1 MTTPMISIPEAL
13 TRYANG
19 EFLIVVDDLDREN
32 EGDLMLLATQAT
44 PEKVAFM
51 VTHTTGI
58 LCVALTKSRA
68 RELNLPLMVENNED
82 QRRTAFTVAV
92 DFAPGI
98 TTGVSAT
105 ERARTIRALGEPSTT
120 PKDLIRPGHVYPL
133 VAHDHVLLGRQG
145 HTEAGVALSQL
156 SKTSEQALLSE
167 IVAEDGSM
175 ARGQTLENFAAKH
188 DIPIIAIADLAAYYK
203 ENFSATKSPALKLEW
218 ADLPIDNQMWK
229 IATYPA
235 LRQRDHVI
243 IAFNPQV
250 TSEPT
255 SEPTYLR
262 IHSECFTGDVLGS
275 QRCDCGEQLKAAMD
289 LIVEKGSG
297 YIIYLRNHEGR
308 GIGLAEKIKA
318 YQLQDRGLDTVE
330 ANIALGHQVDA
341 REWSDAVEILAEL
354 AIKSVVLMTNNPE
367 KIQALSDA
375 GIESTVHS
383 LPIAANE
390 FNQKYLDTK
399 ATKLGHIRSGE

>member
-1 MTTPMISIPEAL
+1 MSTSTISIPEAL
-13 TRYANG
+13 IRYANG

-32 EGDLMLLATQAT
+32 EGDLILLAAKST

-82 QRRTAFTVAV
+82 ERRTAFTVAV
-92 DFAPGI
+92 DFASGI
-98 TTGVSAT
+98 TTGVSAI
-105 ERARTIRALGEPSTT
+105 ERSRTIRALAESSTQ

-133 VAHDHVLLGRQG
+133 VAHDQVLLGRQG

-156 SKTSEQALLSE
+156 SNSSEQALLSE

-175 ARGQTLENFAAKH
+175 ARGASLHVFASEH
-188 DIPIIAIADLAAYYK
+188 DIPMIAIADLATYYQ
-203 ENFSATKSPALKLEW
+203 ENFRAIQNPALNLEW
-218 ADLPIDNQMWK
+218 ADLPIDNKMWK

-243 IAFNPQV
+243 IAFNPQI
-250 TSEPT
+250 T

-318 YQLQDRGLDTVE
+318 YQLQDRGLDTVD
-330 ANIALGHQVDA
+330 ANIALGHQVDE
-341 REWSDAVEILAEL
+341 REWNDAVEILEEL
-354 AIKSVVLMTNNPE
+354 ALKSVVLMTNNPE

-375 GIESTVHS
+375 GIKATVLS

>member
-1 MTTPMISIPEAL
+1 MSTPMISIPEAL

-32 EGDLMLLATQAT
+32 EGDLILLATEAT

-51 VTHTTGI
+51 VKHTTGI

-82 QRRTAFTVAV
+82 ERRTAFTVAV

-98 TTGVSAT
+98 TTGVSAV
-105 ERARTIRALGEPSTT
+105 ERARTIRALGESATS

-133 VAHDHVLLGRQG
+133 IAHDQVLLGRQG

-156 SKTSEQALLSE
+156 SNSSEQALLSE

-175 ARGQTLENFAAKH
+175 ARGANLEAFASEH
-188 DIPIIAIADLAAYYK
+188 GIPIIAIGDLAKYYE
-203 ENFSATKSPALKLEW
+203 ENFTAAKNAALKLEW
-218 ADLPIDNQMWK
+218 ADLPIDNKMWK

-235 LRQRDHVI
+235 LRQRDHAI
-243 IAFNPQV
+243 IAFNPQI
-250 TSEPT
+250 S

-275 QRCDCGEQLKAAMD
+275 QRCDCGEQLKAAMN
-289 LIVEKGSG
+289 LIVKKGSG

-330 ANIALGHQVDA
+330 ANIALGHQVDG

-354 AIKSVVLMTNNPE
+354 GIKRAVLMTNNPE
-367 KIQALSDA
+367 KIQALSAA
-375 GIESTVHS
+375 GIEATVHS

-399 ATKLGHIRSGE
+399 ATKLGHTRAGE

>member
-1 MTTPMISIPEAL
+1 
-13 TRYANG
+13 
-19 EFLIVVDDLDREN
+19 
-32 EGDLMLLATQAT
+32 
-44 PEKVAFM
+44 
-51 VTHTTGI
+51 
-58 LCVALTKSRA
+58 
-68 RELNLPLMVENNED
+68 MVENNED

-105 ERARTIRALGEPSTT
+105 ERARTIRALAESTT
-120 PKDLIRPGHVYPL
+120 SPNELIRPGHVYPL
-133 VAHDHVLLGRQG
+133 VAHDQVLLGRQG
-145 HTEAGVALSQL
+145 HTEAGIALSRL
-156 SKTSEQALLSE
+156 AKTSEQALLSE
-167 IVAEDGSM
+167 IVTEDGSM
-175 ARGQTLENFAAKH
+175 ARGKTLEAFAAKH
-188 DIPIIAIADLAAYYK
+188 QIPIIAIADLAAYYK
-203 ENFSATKSPALKLEW
+203 ENFTAIKSSPTHLEW
-218 ADLPIDNQMWK
+218 ADLPIDNQIWK
-229 IATYPA
+229 VATYPA

-243 IAFNPQV
+243 IAFNPQI
-250 TSEPT
+250 T

-330 ANIALGHQVDA
+330 ANVALGHQVDA
-341 REWSDAVEILAEL
+341 REWNDAIEILAEL
-354 AIKSVVLMTNNPE
+354 GLKSVVLMTNNPE
-367 KIQALSDA
+367 KIQALKDA
-375 GIESTVHS
+375 GIKSTTHS

-399 ATKLGHIRSGE
+399 ATKLGHTRAGE

>member
-1 MTTPMISIPEAL
+1 MSTPMISIPEAL
-13 TRYANG
+13 NRYASG

-32 EGDLMLLATQAT
+32 EGDLILLATKAT
-44 PEKVAFM
+44 AEKVAFM
-51 VTHTTGI
+51 VKHTTGI

-82 QRRTAFTVAV
+82 ERRTAFTVAV
-92 DFAPGI
+92 DFAAGI
-98 TTGVSAT
+98 TTGVSAI
-105 ERARTIRALGEPSTT
+105 ERARTIRALAEPSTQ

-133 VAHDHVLLGRQG
+133 VAHDQVLLGRQG
-145 HTEAGVALSQL
+145 HTEAGVTLSQL
-156 SKTSEQALLSE
+156 SNTSEQALLSE
-167 IVAEDGSM
+167 IVATDGSM
-175 ARGQTLENFAAKH
+175 ARGATLQAFASEH
-188 DIPIIAIADLAAYYK
+188 EIPIIAIADLARYYQ
-203 ENFSATKSPALKLEW
+203 ENFMAIKNPALKLEW
-218 ADLPIDNQMWK
+218 ADLPIDNKMWK

-250 TSEPT
+250 K

-318 YQLQDRGLDTVE
+318 YQLQDRGMDTVE

-341 REWSDAVEILAEL
+341 REWSDAVEILSEL
-354 AIKSVVLMTNNPE
+354 GIQSVVLMTNNPE

-375 GIESTVHS
+375 GIESTILS
-383 LPIAANE
+383 LPIVANE

-399 ATKLGHIRSGE
+399 ATKLGHLRSGE

>member
-1 MTTPMISIPEAL
+1 MSTPMISIPEAL
-13 TRYANG
+13 NRYTSG

-32 EGDLMLLATQAT
+32 EGDLMLLASQAT

-51 VTHTTGI
+51 VKHTTGI

-82 QRRTAFTVAV
+82 ERRTAFTVAV

-98 TTGVSAT
+98 TTGVSAL
-105 ERARTIRALGEPSTT
+105 ERSRTIRALAEASTT

-133 VAHDHVLLGRQG
+133 VAHDQVLLGRQG

-156 SKTSEQALLSE
+156 SNSSEQALLSE

-175 ARGQTLENFAAKH
+175 ARGANLQAFASEH
-188 DIPIIAIADLAAYYK
+188 GIPIIAIADLAKYYE
-203 ENFSATKSPALKLEW
+203 ENFTAVKNPALKLEW
-218 ADLPIDNQMWK
+218 ADLPIDNKMWK

-235 LRQRDHVI
+235 LRQRDHAI
-243 IAFNPQV
+243 IAFNPQI
-250 TSEPT
+250 S

-275 QRCDCGEQLKAAMD
+275 QRCDCGEQLKAAMNV
-289 LIVEKGSG
+289 IVEKGSG

-330 ANIALGHQVDA
+330 ANVALGHQVDA
-341 REWSDAVEILAEL
+341 REWSDAVEILSEL
-354 AIKSVVLMTNNPE
+354 EIKSVVLMTNNPE

-375 GIESTVHS
+375 GIESTVLS

-390 FNQKYLDTK
+390 FNQKYSDTK

>member
-1 MTTPMISIPEAL
+1 MTTPKISIPEAL

-32 EGDLMLLATQAT
+32 EGDLILLATQAT

-92 DFAPGI
+92 DFAPGV
-98 TTGVSAT
+98 TTGVSAV
-105 ERARTIRALGEPSTT
+105 ERARTIRALGESSTS

-133 VAHDHVLLGRQG
+133 IAHDRVLLGRQG

-156 SKTSEQALLSE
+156 SKSSEQALLSE

-175 ARGQTLENFAAKH
+175 ARGETLKTFAAKYE
-188 DIPIIAIADLAAYYK
+188 IPIIAIADLAKYYVV
-203 ENFSATKSPALKLEW
+203 NFTTVKSPAVKLEW
-218 ADLPIDNQMWK
+218 ADLPIDNHMWK

-235 LRQRDHVI
+235 LRQRDHAI
-243 IAFNPQV
+243 MAFNPQV
-250 TSEPT
+250 TSE
-255 SEPTYLR
+255 STYLR

-289 LIVEKGSG
+289 LIVQKGSG

-341 REWSDAVEILAEL
+341 REWSDAVEILSEL
-354 AIKSVVLMTNNPE
+354 ELTSVVLMTNNPE

-375 GIESTVHS
+375 GIESTVLS

-390 FNQKYLDTK
+390 FNKKYLDTK

>member
-82 QRRTAFTVAV
+82 HRRTAFTVAV

-98 TTGVSAT
+98 TTGVSAV
-105 ERARTIRALGEPSTT
+105 ERARTVRALGEPSTT
-120 PKDLIRPGHVYPL
+120 PQDLIRPGHVYPL
-133 VAHDHVLLGRQG
+133 IAHDHVLLGRQG

-156 SKTSEQALLSE
+156 SKSSEQALLSE

-175 ARGQTLENFAAKH
+175 ARGETLKTFAAKYE
-188 DIPIIAIADLAAYYK
+188 IPIIAIADLAKYY
-203 ENFSATKSPALKLEW
+203 EVNFTAVKSPTLKLEW
-218 ADLPIDNQMWK
+218 ADLPIDNKMWK

-235 LRQRDHVI
+235 LRQRDHAI
-243 IAFNPQV
+243 IAFNPQI
-250 TSEPT
+250 TT
-255 SEPTYLR
+255 EPTYLR
-262 IHSECFTGDVLGS
+262 IHSECFTGDVLRS
-275 QRCDCGEQLKAAMD
+275 QRCDCGEQLNAAME

-341 REWSDAVEILAEL
+341 REWSDAVEILSEL
-354 AIKSVVLMTNNPE
+354 EIKSVVLMTNNPE

-375 GIESTVHS
+375 GIKSTVLS
-383 LPIAANE
+383 LPIQANK

-399 ATKLGHIRSGE
+399 ATKLGHIRVGE

>member
-1 MTTPMISIPEAL
+1 MSTPMISIPEAL

-32 EGDLMLLATQAT
+32 EGDLILLASQVT

-51 VTHTTGI
+51 VKHTTGI

-82 QRRTAFTVAV
+82 ERRTAFTVAV

-98 TTGVSAT
+98 TTGVSAI
-105 ERARTIRALGEPSTT
+105 ERARTIRALAEPSTT

-133 VAHDHVLLGRQG
+133 IAHDQVLLGRQG

-156 SKTSEQALLSE
+156 GNSSEQALLSE
-167 IVAEDGSM
+167 IVAADGSM
-175 ARGQTLENFAAKH
+175 ARGANLQTFASEH
-188 DIPIIAIADLAAYYK
+188 GIPIIAIADLAKHYE
-203 ENFSATKSPALKLEW
+203 ENFTFVKNPALKLEW
-218 ADLPIDNQMWK
+218 ADLPIDNKMWK

-243 IAFNPQV
+243 VAFNPQV
-250 TSEPT
+250 K

-318 YQLQDRGLDTVE
+318 YQLQDRGMDTVE

-341 REWSDAVEILAEL
+341 REWSDAVEILSEL

-375 GIESTVHS
+375 GIESSILS
-383 LPIAANE
+383 LPIVANE

-399 ATKLGHIRSGE
+399 ATKLGHLRSGE

>member
-1 MTTPMISIPEAL
+1 MSTPMISIPEAL

-32 EGDLMLLATQAT
+32 EGDLILLASQAT

-82 QRRTAFTVAV
+82 ERRTAFTVAV

-98 TTGVSAT
+98 TTGVSAI
-105 ERARTIRALGEPSTT
+105 ERARTIRALAEPSTQ
-120 PKDLIRPGHVYPL
+120 PKDFIRPGHVYPL
-133 VAHDHVLLGRQG
+133 VAHDQVLLGRQG
-145 HTEAGVALSQL
+145 HTEAGIALSQL
-156 SKTSEQALLSE
+156 SNSSEQALLSE
-167 IVAEDGSM
+167 IVATDGSM
-175 ARGQTLENFAAKH
+175 ARGTTLQAFASEH
-188 DIPIIAIADLAAYYK
+188 EIPIIAIADLARYYQ
-203 ENFSATKSPALKLEW
+203 ENFIANKISSLKLEW
-218 ADLPIDNQMWK
+218 ADLPIDNKMWK

-250 TSEPT
+250 K

-297 YIIYLRNHEGR
+297 YIVYLRNHEGR
-308 GIGLAEKIKA
+308 GIGLAEKIKV
-318 YQLQDRGLDTVE
+318 YQLQDRGMDTVE

-341 REWSDAVEILAEL
+341 REWSDAVEILSEL
-354 AIKSVVLMTNNPE
+354 GIQSVVLMTNNPE
-367 KIQALSDA
+367 KIQALTDA
-375 GIESTVHS
+375 GIESTILS
-383 LPIAANE
+383 LPIVANV

-399 ATKLGHIRSGE
+399 ATKLGHLRSGE

>member
-1 MTTPMISIPEAL
+1 MSTPMISIPEAL
-13 TRYANG
+13 NRYANG

-32 EGDLMLLATQAT
+32 EGDLILLASQAT

-82 QRRTAFTVAV
+82 ERRTAFTVAV

-98 TTGVSAT
+98 TTGVSAI
-105 ERARTIRALGEPSTT
+105 ERARTIRALAEPTT
-120 PKDLIRPGHVYPL
+120 QSKDLIRPGHVYPL
-133 VAHDHVLLGRQG
+133 VAHDQVLLGRQG

-156 SKTSEQALLSE
+156 SNSSEQALLSE
-167 IVAEDGSM
+167 IVAIDGSM
-175 ARGQTLENFAAKH
+175 SRGTTLQAFASEH
-188 DIPIIAIADLAAYYK
+188 EIPIIAIADLARYYQ
-203 ENFSATKSPALKLEW
+203 ENFTAKKSPALDLEW
-218 ADLPIDNQMWK
+218 ADLPIDNKMWN

-243 IAFNPQV
+243 IAFNPLV
-250 TSEPT
+250 K

-297 YIIYLRNHEGR
+297 YVIYLRNHEGR
-308 GIGLAEKIKA
+308 GIGLAEKIRA

-341 REWSDAVEILAEL
+341 REWHDAVEILSEL
-354 AIKSVVLMTNNPE
+354 DIKSVVLMTNNPE

-375 GIESTVHS
+375 GIASTTLS

-399 ATKLGHIRSGE
+399 ATKLGHLRSGE

>member
-1 MTTPMISIPEAL
+1 MSAPMISIPEAL

-32 EGDLMLLATQAT
+32 EGDLILLASQAT

-82 QRRTAFTVAV
+82 ERRTAFTVAV

-98 TTGVSAT
+98 TTGVSAI
-105 ERARTIRALGEPSTT
+105 ERARTIRALAEPSTA

-133 VAHDHVLLGRQG
+133 IAHDHVLLGRQG

-156 SKTSEQALLSE
+156 SKSSEQALLSE
-167 IVAEDGSM
+167 IVAADGSM
-175 ARGQTLENFAAKH
+175 ARGANLQAFASEH
-188 DIPIIAIADLAAYYK
+188 SIPIIAIADLAKYY
-203 ENFSATKSPALKLEW
+203 EVNFTAVKNPALKLEW
-218 ADLPIDNQMWK
+218 ADLPIDNKMWK

-235 LRQRDHVI
+235 LRQRDHAI
-243 IAFNPQV
+243 IAFNPQI
-250 TSEPT
+250 T

-275 QRCDCGEQLKAAMD
+275 QRCDCGEQLKAAMNV
-289 LIVEKGSG
+289 IVEKGSG

-341 REWSDAVEILAEL
+341 REWSDAVEILSEL
-354 AIKSVVLMTNNPE
+354 EIKSVVLMTNNPE

-375 GIESTVHS
+375 GITSTVLS

-399 ATKLGHIRSGE
+399 ATKLGHLRSGE

>member
-1 MTTPMISIPEAL
+1 MSTPMISIPEAL
-13 TRYANG
+13 NRYTSG

-32 EGDLMLLATQAT
+32 EGDLMLLASQAT

-51 VTHTTGI
+51 VKHTTGI

-82 QRRTAFTVAV
+82 ERRTAFTVAV

-98 TTGVSAT
+98 TTGVSAL
-105 ERARTIRALGEPSTT
+105 ERSRTIRALAEASTT

-133 VAHDHVLLGRQG
+133 VAHDQVLLGRQG

-156 SKTSEQALLSE
+156 SNSSEQALLSE

-175 ARGQTLENFAAKH
+175 ARGANLQAFASEH
-188 DIPIIAIADLAAYYK
+188 GIPIIAIADLAKYYE
-203 ENFSATKSPALKLEW
+203 ENFTAVKNPALKLEW
-218 ADLPIDNQMWK
+218 ADLPIDNKMWK

-235 LRQRDHVI
+235 LRQRDHAI
-243 IAFNPQV
+243 IAFNPQI
-250 TSEPT
+250 S

-275 QRCDCGEQLKAAMD
+275 QRCDCGEQLKAAMNV
-289 LIVEKGSG
+289 IVEKGSG

-308 GIGLAEKIKA
+308 GIGLAEKVKA

-341 REWSDAVEILAEL
+341 REWSDAVEILSEL
-354 AIKSVVLMTNNPE
+354 EIKSVVLMTNNPE

-375 GIESTVHS
+375 GIESTVLS

>member
-1 MTTPMISIPEAL
+1 MSTPMISIPDAL

-32 EGDLMLLATQAT
+32 EGDLILLATKAT

-82 QRRTAFTVAV
+82 VRRTAFTVAV

-98 TTGVSAT
+98 TTGVSAI
-105 ERARTIRALGEPSTT
+105 ERSRTIRALAESSTQ

-133 VAHDHVLLGRQG
+133 VAHDQVLLGRQG

-156 SKTSEQALLSE
+156 SESPEQALLSE

-175 ARGQTLENFAAKH
+175 ASGANLQAFASEHGIAM
-188 DIPIIAIADLAAYYK
+188 IAIADLAAYYK
-203 ENFSATKSPALKLEW
+203 DNFTAVKSLAPTLEW
-218 ADLPIDNQMWK
+218 ADLPIDNTMWK

-243 IAFNPQV
+243 MAFNPQI
-250 TSEPT
+250 TSE
-255 SEPTYLR
+255 STYLR

-289 LIVEKGSG
+289 LIVENGSG

-318 YQLQDRGLDTVE
+318 YQLQDRGLDTVD

-341 REWSDAVEILAEL
+341 REWSDAVEILEEL
-354 AIKSVVLMTNNPE
+354 ALKSVVLMTNNPE

-375 GIESTVHS
+375 GIKATVLS

>member
-1 MTTPMISIPEAL
+1 MSTPMISIPEAL

-32 EGDLMLLATQAT
+32 EGDLILLASQAT
-44 PEKVAFM
+44 PEKVSFM

-82 QRRTAFTVAV
+82 ERRTAFTVAV

-98 TTGVSAT
+98 TTGVSAI
-105 ERARTIRALGEPSTT
+105 ERARTIRALGESATS

-133 VAHDHVLLGRQG
+133 VAHDQVLLGRQG

-156 SKTSEQALLSE
+156 SKSSEQALLSE

-175 ARGQTLENFAAKH
+175 ARGANLQAFASEH
-188 DIPIIAIADLAAYYK
+188 GIPIIAIADLAKYYE
-203 ENFSATKSPALKLEW
+203 ENFTVVKNPALKLEW
-218 ADLPIDNQMWK
+218 ADLPIDNKMWK

-235 LRQRDHVI
+235 LRQRDHAI
-243 IAFNPQV
+243 IAFNPQI
-250 TSEPT
+250 T

-275 QRCDCGEQLKAAMD
+275 QRCDCGEQLKAAMSV
-289 LIVEKGSG
+289 IVEKGSG

-341 REWSDAVEILAEL
+341 REWSDAVEILSEL
-354 AIKSVVLMTNNPE
+354 DIKSVVLMTNNPE

-375 GIESTVHS
+375 DIASTTLS

>member
-1 MTTPMISIPEAL
+1 MSIPMISIPEAL
-13 TRYANG
+13 NRYANG

-32 EGDLMLLATQAT
+32 EGDLMLLASQAT

-82 QRRTAFTVAV
+82 ERRTAFTVAV

-98 TTGVSAT
+98 TTGVSAL
-105 ERARTIRALGEPSTT
+105 ERSRTIRALAEPSTS

-133 VAHDHVLLGRQG
+133 VAHDRVLLGRQG

-156 SKTSEQALLSE
+156 SNSSEQALLSE

-175 ARGQTLENFAAKH
+175 ARGANLEAFASEH
-188 DIPIIAIADLAAYYK
+188 GIPMIAIADLAKYYQ
-203 ENFSATKSPALKLEW
+203 ENFTRVTKPALDLEW
-218 ADLPIDNQMWK
+218 ADLPIDNKMWK
-229 IATYPA
+229 VATYPA

-243 IAFNPQV
+243 IAFNP
-250 TSEPT
+250 EIT

-275 QRCDCGEQLKAAMD
+275 QRCDCGDQLKAAMD

-341 REWSDAVEILAEL
+341 REWNDAVEILSEL
-354 AIKSVVLMTNNPE
+354 EIKSVVLMTNNPE

-375 GIESTVHS
+375 GIESTVLS

>member
-32 EGDLMLLATQAT
+32 EGDLILLATQAT

-92 DFAPGI
+92 DFAPGV
-98 TTGVSAT
+98 TTGVSAV
-105 ERARTIRALGEPSTT
+105 ERARTIRALGESSTS

-133 VAHDHVLLGRQG
+133 IAHDHVLLGRQG

-156 SKTSEQALLSE
+156 SKSSEQALLSE

-175 ARGQTLENFAAKH
+175 ARGETLKTFAAKYE
-188 DIPIIAIADLAAYYK
+188 IPIIAIADLAKYY
-203 ENFSATKSPALKLEW
+203 EVNFTAVKSPTLKLEW
-218 ADLPIDNQMWK
+218 ADLPIDNKMWK

-235 LRQRDHVI
+235 LRQRDHAI
-243 IAFNPQV
+243 IAFNPQI
-250 TSEPT
+250 TT
-255 SEPTYLR
+255 EPTYLR
-262 IHSECFTGDVLGS
+262 IHSECFTGDVLRS
-275 QRCDCGEQLKAAMD
+275 QRCDCGEQLNAAME

-341 REWSDAVEILAEL
+341 REWSDAVEILSEL
-354 AIKSVVLMTNNPE
+354 EIKSVVLMTNNPE

-375 GIESTVHS
+375 GIDSTVVS
-383 LPIAANE
+383 LPIQANK

-399 ATKLGHIRSGE
+399 ATKLGHIRAGE

>member
-1 MTTPMISIPEAL
+1 MTTSMISIPEAL

-58 LCVALTKSRA
+58 LCVAITKSRA

-98 TTGVSAT
+98 TTGVSAV
-105 ERARTIRALGEPSTT
+105 ERARTVRALAEPSTA

-133 VAHDHVLLGRQG
+133 IAHDHVLLGRQG

-156 SKTSEQALLSE
+156 SKSSEQALLSE
-167 IVAEDGSM
+167 IVAADGSM
-175 ARGQTLENFAAKH
+175 ARGANLQAFASEH
-188 DIPIIAIADLAAYYK
+188 SIPIIAIADLAKYY
-203 ENFSATKSPALKLEW
+203 EVNFTAVKNPALKLEW
-218 ADLPIDNQMWK
+218 ADLPIDNKMWK

-235 LRQRDHVI
+235 LRQRDHAI
-243 IAFNPQV
+243 IAFNPQI
-250 TSEPT
+250 T

-275 QRCDCGEQLKAAMD
+275 QRCDCGEQLKAAMNV
-289 LIVEKGSG
+289 IVGKGSG

-341 REWSDAVEILAEL
+341 REWSDAVEILSEL
-354 AIKSVVLMTNNPE
+354 EIKSVVLMTNNPE

-375 GIESTVHS
+375 GITSTVLS

-399 ATKLGHIRSGE
+399 ATKLGHLRSGE

>member
-19 EFLIVVDDLDREN
+19 EFLIVVDDLEREN

-58 LCVALTKSRA
+58 LCVAITKSRA
-68 RELNLPLMVENNED
+68 RELNLPLMIENNED

-98 TTGVSAT
+98 TTGVSAV

-133 VAHDHVLLGRQG
+133 VAHDQVLLGRQG

-167 IVAEDGSM
+167 IVATDGSM
-175 ARGQTLENFAAKH
+175 ARGETLKTFAATH
-188 DIPIIAIADLAAYYK
+188 EIPIIAIADLAAYYK
-203 ENFSATKSPALKLEW
+203 ENYRAIKSPALKLEW
-218 ADLPIDNQMWK
+218 AELPIENNIWK

-235 LRQRDHVI
+235 LRQRDHAI
-243 IAFNPQV
+243 IAFNPQI
-250 TSEPT
+250 TAD
-255 SEPTYLR
+255 PTYLR

-341 REWSDAVEILAEL
+341 REWSDAVEILSEL
-354 AIKSVVLMTNNPE
+354 EIKSVVLMTNNPE

-375 GIESTVHS
+375 GIESTVLS
-383 LPIAANE
+383 LPIAANK

-399 ATKLGHIRSGE
+399 ATKLGHIRAGE

>member
-32 EGDLMLLATQAT
+32 EGDLLLLATQAT

-58 LCVALTKSRA
+58 LCVALTRSRA

-92 DFAPGI
+92 DFGPGI
-98 TTGVSAT
+98 TTGVSAV

-133 VAHDHVLLGRQG
+133 VAHDQVLLGRQG

-156 SKTSEQALLSE
+156 SKSSEQALLSE

-175 ARGQTLENFAAKH
+175 ARGETLKTFAATH
-188 DIPIIAIADLAAYYK
+188 EIPIIAIADLAAYYK
-203 ENFSATKSPALKLEW
+203 ENYRAIKSPALKLEW
-218 ADLPIDNQMWK
+218 AELPIENNIWK

-235 LRQRDHVI
+235 LRQRDHAI
-243 IAFNPQV
+243 IVFNPQI
-250 TSEPT
+250 TAD
-255 SEPTYLR
+255 PTYLR

-330 ANIALGHQVDA
+330 ANIALGHHVDA
-341 REWSDAVEILAEL
+341 REWSDAVEILSEL
-354 AIKSVVLMTNNPE
+354 EIKSVVLMTNNPE

-375 GIESTVHS
+375 GIESTVLS

-390 FNQKYLDTK
+390 FNKKYLDTK

>member
-1 MTTPMISIPEAL
+1 MSTPMISIPEAL
-13 TRYANG
+13 SRYANG

-32 EGDLMLLATQAT
+32 EGDLILLASQAT
-44 PEKVAFM
+44 PEKVSFM
-51 VTHTTGI
+51 VKHTTGI

-92 DFAPGI
+92 DFASGI
-98 TTGVSAT
+98 TTGVSAV
-105 ERARTIRALGEPSTT
+105 ERSRTIRALAELSTT

-133 VAHDHVLLGRQG
+133 IAHDHVLLGRQG

-156 SKTSEQALLSE
+156 SNCSEQALLSE

-175 ARGQTLENFAAKH
+175 ARGANLQAFASEH
-188 DIPIIAIADLAAYYK
+188 NIPMIAIANLAKYYK
-203 ENFSATKSPALKLEW
+203 ENFTAVKSPTLELEW
-218 ADLPIDNQMWK
+218 ADLPIDNKMWK

-235 LRQRDHVI
+235 LRQRDHAI
-243 IAFNPQV
+243 IAFNPQI
-250 TSEPT
+250 T

-275 QRCDCGEQLKAAMD
+275 QRCDCGEQLKAAMSV
-289 LIVEKGSG
+289 IVEKGSG

-341 REWSDAVEILAEL
+341 REWSDAVEILSEL
-354 AIKSVVLMTNNPE
+354 GIKSVVLMTNNPE

-375 GIESTVHS
+375 GITSTVLS

>member
-1 MTTPMISIPEAL
+1 MSAPMISIPEAL

-32 EGDLMLLATQAT
+32 EGDLILLASQAT

-98 TTGVSAT
+98 TTGVSAV
-105 ERARTIRALGEPSTT
+105 ERSRTIRALAELSTT

-133 VAHDHVLLGRQG
+133 IAHDHVLLGRQG

-156 SKTSEQALLSE
+156 SNCSEQALLSE

-175 ARGQTLENFAAKH
+175 ARGENLQAFASEH
-188 DIPIIAIADLAAYYK
+188 NIPMIAIADLAKYYK
-203 ENFSATKSPALKLEW
+203 ENFTASKSPAIELEW
-218 ADLPIDNQMWK
+218 ADLPIDNKMWK

-235 LRQRDHVI
+235 LRQRDHAI
-243 IAFNPQV
+243 IAFNPQI
-250 TSEPT
+250 T

-275 QRCDCGEQLKAAMD
+275 QRCDCGEQLKAAMNV
-289 LIVEKGSG
+289 IVEKGSG

-341 REWSDAVEILAEL
+341 REWSDAVEILSEL
-354 AIKSVVLMTNNPE
+354 GIQSVVLMTNNPE
-367 KIQALSDA
+367 KIQALTDA
-375 GIESTVHS
+375 GIESTILS
-383 LPIAANE
+383 LPIVANV
-390 FNQKYLDTK
+390 FNQKYLATK
-399 ATKLGHIRSGE
+399 ATKLGHLRSGE

>member
-1 MTTPMISIPEAL
+1 MSAPVISIPEAVE
-13 TRYANG
+13 RYVRG
-19 EFLIVVDDLDREN
+19 EFLIVVDDFDREN

-58 LCVALTKSRA
+58 LCVALTKTRA

-82 QRRTAFTVAV
+82 ERRTAFTVAV

-98 TTGVSAT
+98 TTGVSAI
-105 ERARTIRALGEPSTT
+105 ERARTIRALAQPSTS

-156 SKTSEQALLSE
+156 SKSSEHALLSE

-175 ARGQTLENFAAKH
+175 ARGETLKTFADKYQ
-188 DIPIIAIADLAAYYK
+188 IPIIAIADLAKYYA
-203 ENFSATKSPALKLEW
+203 ENFTAITTPTVNLAW
-218 ADLPIDNQMWK
+218 ADLPIDNHMWK

-243 IAFNPQV
+243 IAFNPQI
-250 TSEPT
+250 TSD
-255 SEPTYLR
+255 PTYLR

-308 GIGLAEKIKA
+308 GIGLAEKIRA
-318 YQLQDRGLDTVE
+318 YQLQDQGLDTVE
-330 ANIALGHQVDA
+330 ANIALGHQVDP
-341 REWSDAVEILAEL
+341 REWSDAVEILSALE
-354 AIKSVVLMTNNPE
+354 ISSVALMTNNPE

-375 GIESTVHS
+375 GIKSTIIS
-383 LPIAANE
+383 LPIIANQY
-390 FNQKYLDTK
+390 NQKYLETK
-399 ATKLGHIRSGE
+399 ATKLGHVRSGE

>member
-1 MTTPMISIPEAL
+1 MSAPVISIPEAVE
-13 TRYANG
+13 RYARG
-19 EFLIVVDDLDREN
+19 EFLIVVDDFDREN

-58 LCVALTKSRA
+58 LCVALTKTRA

-82 QRRTAFTVAV
+82 ERRTAFTVAV

-98 TTGVSAT
+98 TTGVSAI
-105 ERARTIRALGEPSTT
+105 ERARTIRALAQPSTS

-156 SKTSEQALLSE
+156 SKSSEHALLSE

-175 ARGQTLENFAAKH
+175 ARGETLKTFADKYQ
-188 DIPIIAIADLAAYYK
+188 IPIIAIADLAKYYA
-203 ENFSATKSPALKLEW
+203 ENFTAITTPTVNLAW
-218 ADLPIDNQMWK
+218 ADLPIDNHMWK

-243 IAFNPQV
+243 IAFNPQI
-250 TSEPT
+250 TSDT
-255 SEPTYLR
+255 TYLR

-289 LIVEKGSG
+289 LIVKKGSG
-297 YIIYLRNHEGR
+297 YIVYLRNHEGR
-308 GIGLAEKIKA
+308 GIGLAEKIRA
-318 YQLQDRGLDTVE
+318 YQLQDQGLDTVE
-330 ANIALGHQVDA
+330 ANIALGHQVDP
-341 REWSDAVEILAEL
+341 REWSDAVEILSALE
-354 AIKSVVLMTNNPE
+354 ISSVALMTNNPE

-375 GIESTVHS
+375 GIKSTIIS
-383 LPIAANE
+383 LPIIANQY
-390 FNQKYLDTK
+390 NQKYLETK
-399 ATKLGHIRSGE
+399 ATKLGHVRSGE

>member
-1 MTTPMISIPEAL
+1 MSTPMISIPEAL

-32 EGDLMLLATQAT
+32 EGDLILLATQAT

-68 RELNLPLMVENNED
+68 RELNLPLMVEDNED
-82 QRRTAFTVAV
+82 ERRTAFTVAV

-98 TTGVSAT
+98 TTGVSAI
-105 ERARTIRALGEPSTT
+105 ERARTIRALAEPTT
-120 PKDLIRPGHVYPL
+120 QPKDLIRPGHVYPL
-133 VAHDHVLLGRQG
+133 VAHDQVLLGRQG

-156 SKTSEQALLSE
+156 SNSSEQALLSE
-167 IVAEDGSM
+167 ILATDGSM
-175 ARGQTLENFAAKH
+175 ARGTTLQAFASEH
-188 DIPIIAIADLAAYYK
+188 EIPIIAIADLARYYQ
-203 ENFSATKSPALKLEW
+203 ENFMAIKNPALKLEW
-218 ADLPIDNQMWK
+218 ADLPIDNKMWK

-250 TSEPT
+250 K

-318 YQLQDRGLDTVE
+318 YQLQDRGMDTVE

-341 REWSDAVEILAEL
+341 REWSDAVEILSEL
-354 AIKSVVLMTNNPE
+354 GIQSVVLMTNNPE
-367 KIQALSDA
+367 KIQALTDA
-375 GIESTVHS
+375 GIESTILS
-383 LPIAANE
+383 LPIVANV

-399 ATKLGHIRSGE
+399 ATKLGHLRSGE

>member
-82 QRRTAFTVAV
+82 HRRTAFTVAV
-92 DFAPGI
+92 DFGPGI
-98 TTGVSAT
+98 TTGVSAV
-105 ERARTIRALGEPSTT
+105 ERTRTIRALGEPSTT

-133 VAHDHVLLGRQG
+133 IAHDHVLLGRQG

-156 SKTSEQALLSE
+156 SKSSEQALLSE
-167 IVAEDGSM
+167 IVATDGSM
-175 ARGQTLENFAAKH
+175 ARGETLKSFAATH
-188 DIPIIAIADLAAYYK
+188 HIPIIAIADLTAYYK
-203 ENFSATKSPALKLEW
+203 ANFTAVKSPLLKLEW
-218 ADLPIDNQMWK
+218 ADLPIDNHMWK

-235 LRQRDHVI
+235 LRQRDHAI
-243 IAFNPQV
+243 IAFNPQI
-250 TSEPT
+250 T

-262 IHSECFTGDVLGS
+262 IHSECFTGDVLRS
-275 QRCDCGEQLKAAMD
+275 QRCDCGEQLNAAME

-341 REWSDAVEILAEL
+341 REWSDAVEILSEL
-354 AIKSVVLMTNNPE
+354 EIKSVVLMTNNPE

-375 GIESTVHS
+375 GIKSTVLS
-383 LPIAANE
+383 LPIQANK

-399 ATKLGHIRSGE
+399 ATKLGHIRVGE

>member
-1 MTTPMISIPEAL
+1 MSTPMISIPEAL
-13 TRYANG
+13 TRYASG

-32 EGDLMLLATQAT
+32 EGDLILLASQAT

-58 LCVALTKSRA
+58 LCVALTKARA

-82 QRRTAFTVAV
+82 ERRTAFTVAV

-98 TTGVSAT
+98 TTGVSAI
-105 ERARTIRALGEPSTT
+105 ERSRTIRALAEPSTA

-133 VAHDHVLLGRQG
+133 IAHDHVLLGRQG

-156 SKTSEQALLSE
+156 SKSSEQALLSE
-167 IVAEDGSM
+167 IVAADGSM
-175 ARGQTLENFAAKH
+175 ARGANLQAFASEH
-188 DIPIIAIADLAAYYK
+188 SIPIIAIADLAKYY
-203 ENFSATKSPALKLEW
+203 EVNFTAVKNPALKLEW
-218 ADLPIDNQMWK
+218 ADLPIDNKMWK

-235 LRQRDHVI
+235 LRQRDHAI
-243 IAFNPQV
+243 IAFNPQI
-250 TSEPT
+250 T

-275 QRCDCGEQLKAAMD
+275 QRCDCGEQLKAAMNV
-289 LIVEKGSG
+289 IVEKGSG

-341 REWSDAVEILAEL
+341 REWSDAVEILSEL
-354 AIKSVVLMTNNPE
+354 EIKSVVLMTNNPE

-375 GIESTVHS
+375 GITSTVLS

-399 ATKLGHIRSGE
+399 ATKLGHLKSGE

>member
-1 MTTPMISIPEAL
+1 
-13 TRYANG
+13 
-19 EFLIVVDDLDREN
+19 
-32 EGDLMLLATQAT
+32 
-44 PEKVAFM
+44 
-51 VTHTTGI
+51 
-58 LCVALTKSRA
+58 
-68 RELNLPLMVENNED
+68 
-82 QRRTAFTVAV
+82 
-92 DFAPGI
+92 
-98 TTGVSAT
+98 
-105 ERARTIRALGEPSTT
+105 
-120 PKDLIRPGHVYPL
+120 
-133 VAHDHVLLGRQG
+133 
-145 HTEAGVALSQL
+145 
-156 SKTSEQALLSE
+156 
-167 IVAEDGSM
+167 
-175 ARGQTLENFAAKH
+175 
-188 DIPIIAIADLAAYYK
+188 
-203 ENFSATKSPALKLEW
+203 
-218 ADLPIDNQMWK
+218 MWK

-235 LRQRDHVI
+235 LRQRDHAI
-243 IAFNPQV
+243 IAFNPQI
-250 TSEPT
+250 T

-354 AIKSVVLMTNNPE
+354 GIKSVVLMTNNPE

-375 GIESTVHS
+375 AIESTVHS

-390 FNQKYLDTK
+390 FNKKYLDTK

>member
-82 QRRTAFTVAV
+82 ERRTAFTVAV
-92 DFAPGI
+92 DFAPGV
-98 TTGVSAT
+98 TTGVSAV
-105 ERARTIRALGEPSTT
+105 ERARTIRALGESSTS

-133 VAHDHVLLGRQG
+133 IAHDHVLLGRQG

-156 SKTSEQALLSE
+156 SKSPEQALLSE
-167 IVAEDGSM
+167 IVATDGSM
-175 ARGQTLENFAAKH
+175 ARGETLKSFAATNH
-188 DIPIIAIADLAAYYK
+188 IPIIAIADLTAYYK
-203 ENFSATKSPALKLEW
+203 ENYTTVKSPAVKLEW
-218 ADLPIDNQMWK
+218 ADLPIDNHMWK

-235 LRQRDHVI
+235 LRQRDHAI
-243 IAFNPQV
+243 IAFNPKI
-250 TSEPT
+250 T

-275 QRCDCGEQLKAAMD
+275 QRCDCGEQLNAAMD

-341 REWSDAVEILAEL
+341 REWSDAVEILSEL
-354 AIKSVVLMTNNPE
+354 GIESVVLMTNNPE

-375 GIESTVHS
+375 GIESTVLS
-383 LPIAANE
+383 LPIQANE
-390 FNQKYLDTK
+390 FNKKYLDTK

>member
-1 MTTPMISIPEAL
+1 MSAPLISIPEAVE
-13 TRYANG
+13 RYARG
-19 EFLIVVDDLDREN
+19 EFLIVVDDFDREN

-58 LCVALTKSRA
+58 LCVALTKTRA

-82 QRRTAFTVAV
+82 ERRTAFTVAV

-98 TTGVSAT
+98 TTGVSAI
-105 ERARTIRALGEPSTT
+105 ERARTIRALAQPSTS

-156 SKTSEQALLSE
+156 SKSSEHALLSE

-175 ARGQTLENFAAKH
+175 ARGETLKTFADKYQ
-188 DIPIIAIADLAAYYK
+188 IPIIAIADLAKYYA
-203 ENFSATKSPALKLEW
+203 ENFTAITTPTVNLAW
-218 ADLPIDNQMWK
+218 ADLPIDNHMWK

-243 IAFNPQV
+243 IAFNREI
-250 TSEPT
+250 TSD
-255 SEPTYLR
+255 PTYLR

-308 GIGLAEKIKA
+308 GIGLAEKIRA
-318 YQLQDRGLDTVE
+318 YQLQDQGLDTVE
-330 ANIALGHQVDA
+330 ANIALGHQVDP
-341 REWSDAVEILAEL
+341 REWSDAVEILSALE
-354 AIKSVVLMTNNPE
+354 ISSVALMTNNPE

-375 GIESTVHS
+375 GIKSTIIS
-383 LPIAANE
+383 LPIIANQY
-390 FNQKYLDTK
+390 NQKYLETK
-399 ATKLGHIRSGE
+399 ATKLGHVRSGE

>member
-1 MTTPMISIPEAL
+1 MTTPMISIAEAL

-51 VTHTTGI
+51 VIHTTGI

-98 TTGVSAT
+98 TTGVSAV
-105 ERARTIRALGEPSTT
+105 ERARTIRALGETSTS

-133 VAHDHVLLGRQG
+133 IAHDHVLLGRQG

-156 SKTSEQALLSE
+156 SKSSEQALLSE

-175 ARGQTLENFAAKH
+175 ARGETLKTFATKH
-188 DIPIIAIADLAAYYK
+188 DIPIIAIADLVAYYK
-203 ENFSATKSPALKLEW
+203 ENYTTVKSPAVKLEW
-218 ADLPIDNQMWK
+218 ADLPIDNHMWK

-235 LRQRDHVI
+235 LRQRDHAI
-243 IAFNPQV
+243 IAFNPQI
-250 TSEPT
+250 TT
-255 SEPTYLR
+255 EPTYLR

-354 AIKSVVLMTNNPE
+354 GIKSVVLMTNNPE

-375 GIESTVHS
+375 GIKSTVLS

-390 FNQKYLDTK
+390 FNKKYLDTK